1 MTHLDHLEL
10 NLSNTRTRMRQQ
22 KTAAD
27 RAAFARQVAILK
39 KEIAGEIKFLADR
52 GIYPD
57 RNTETMSDDEI
68 MQQGF
73 LTWTESR

>member
-22 KTAAD
+22 QTD
-27 RAAFARQVAILK
+27 RAAFARQVAILA

-57 RNTETMSDDEI
+57 TETMSDDEI
-68 MQQGF
+68 MQA
-73 LTWTESR
+73 LSESI